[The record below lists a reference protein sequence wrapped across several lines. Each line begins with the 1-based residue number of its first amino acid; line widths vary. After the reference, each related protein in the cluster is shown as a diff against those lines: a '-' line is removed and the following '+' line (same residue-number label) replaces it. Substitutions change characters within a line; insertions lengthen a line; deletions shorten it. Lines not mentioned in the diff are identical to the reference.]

1 MQRLNIVITGHVDHG
16 KSTLIGRLLADTDS
30 LPQGK
35 LESVKKM
42 CENNA
47 RPFEYAFLLDALAD
61 EQKQGITIDSARVFF
76 QSQKREYIIID
87 APGHI
92 EFLKNMISG
101 ASRAEAALLLIDAK
115 EGVAENSKRHGMLL
129 SLLGIKQIAVVVN
142 KMDLV
147 DFSEV
152 AFTKLKVE
160 YTEYLETLGVKAE
173 IFIPISARGGVNL
186 IEHAP
191 QTPWYKGKTV
201 LEVLDSFEST
211 QEKEAEHFRMPLQ
224 DVYKFTRDNDD
235 RRIYAGTITSGE
247 LHVNDEVV
255 FYPSLKRSRVASI
268 ESFNTS
274 VKTSV
279 KESEAVGFTLQTQIY
294 VRNGEV
300 VARAD
305 ESAPKVS
312 NRFEANIFWLG
323 ARPLELNKPYKIK
336 IGSAQSTIYLE
347 EIKRVID
354 GDTLDSDDE
363 PHVSRHEAAC
373 VIFRVHDLLA
383 MELFSENQ
391 KLGRFVI
398 VDEYDIAG
406 GGIITEV
413 LEQYTTRRTKSLH
426 VKNLLV
432 EKVGENAEFEEEL
445 FALLRKHFP
454 HQFN

>member
-16 KSTLIGRLLADTDS
+16 KSTLIGRLLADTNS

-35 LESVKKM
+35 LENVKRM
-42 CENNA
+42 CELNA

-129 SLLGIKQIAVVVN
+129 SLLGVKQIAVIVN

-147 DFSEV
+147 DFSEI
-152 AFTKLKVE
+152 AFTKLKIE
-160 YTEYLETLGVKAE
+160 YTEYLESLGVKAD

-186 IEHAP
+186 IEHAKE
-191 QTPWYKGKTV
+191 TPWYKGKTI
-201 LEVLDSFEST
+201 LEVLDSFESIE
-211 QEKEAEHFRMPLQ
+211 EKSNDDFRLPLQ
-224 DVYKFTRDNDD
+224 DVYKFTRNNDD
-235 RRIYAGTITSGE
+235 RRIYAGTVTNGE
-247 LHVNDEVV
+247 LRVNDEVI
-255 FYPSLKRSRVASI
+255 FYPSMKRSRVASI
-268 ESFNTS
+268 ESFNTPT
-274 VKTSV
+274 KESV

-305 ESAPKVS
+305 QSAPKVS

-323 ARPLELNKPYKIK
+323 AKPLETNKPYKIK
-336 IGSAQSTIYLE
+336 IGSAQTTIYLE

-354 GDTLDSDDE
+354 GDTLDRADE
-363 PHVSRHEAAC
+363 PSIARHEAAC
-373 VIFRVHDLLA
+373 VVFRLHDVLA
-383 MELFSENQ
+383 FELFGENQ

-413 LEQYTTRRTKSLH
+413 LEQYTNRRTKGLN
-426 VKNLLV
+426 NLIV
-432 EKVGENAEFEEEL
+432 DAATQNEGFEEEL
-445 FALLRKHFP
+445 FTLLRKYFP
-454 HQFN
+454 HQFH

>member
-16 KSTLIGRLLADTDS
+16 KSTLIGRLLADTNS

-35 LESVKKM
+35 LESVKRM
-42 CENNA
+42 CEVNA

-76 QSQKREYIIID
+76 QSKKREYIIID

-147 DFSEV
+147 DFSEI

-186 IEHAP
+186 IEHSSE
-191 QTPWYKGKTV
+191 TPWYKGKTV
-201 LEVLDSFEST
+201 LEVLDSFSSIE
-211 QEKEAEHFRMPLQ
+211 EKSSDDFRLPLQ
-224 DVYKFTRDNDD
+224 DVYKFTRNNDD
-235 RRIYAGTITSGE
+235 RRIYAGTVTNGE
-247 LHVNDEVV
+247 LNVGDEVI
-255 FYPSLKRSRVASI
+255 FYPSLKRSHVSSI
-268 ESFNTS
+268 ESFNTET
-274 VKTSV
+274 KTSV
-279 KESEAVGFTLQTQIY
+279 KENQAVGFTLQTQIY

-305 ESAPKVS
+305 QSAPKVS
-312 NRFEANIFWLG
+312 NRFEANLFWLG
-323 ARPLELNKPYKIK
+323 SKPLELNKPYKIK

-354 GDTLDSDDE
+354 GDTLDRADD
-363 PHVSRHEAAC
+363 PIVSRHEAAC
-373 VIFRVHDLLA
+373 VVFRIHDLLA
-383 MELFSENQ
+383 MELFAENQ

-398 VDEYDIAG
+398 VDEFDIAG

-413 LEQYTTRRTKSLH
+413 LEQYTNRRTKGLNTLI
-426 VKNLLV
+426 VDAATQN
-432 EKVGENAEFEEEL
+432 EGFEEEL
-445 FALLRKHFP
+445 FTLLRKYFP

>member
-147 DFSEV
+147 DFSEI
-152 AFTKLKVE
+152 AFTKLKME

-201 LEVLDSFEST
+201 LEVLDSFESIE
-211 QEKEAEHFRMPLQ
+211 EKEAEHFRMPLQ

-235 RRIYAGTITSGE
+235 RRIYAGTITNGE
-247 LHVNDEVV
+247 LHVNDEVI

-312 NRFEANIFWLG
+312 NRFEANLFWLG

-413 LEQYTTRRTKSLH
+413 LEQYTTRRTKAIS
-426 VKNLLV
+426 VNSVLV
-432 EKVGENAEFEEEL
+432 DKAGESAEFEEEL

>member
-76 QSQKREYIIID
+76 QSKKREYIIID

-129 SLLGIKQIAVVVN
+129 SLLGIKQVAIVVN

-147 DFSEV
+147 NFSEI

-160 YTEYLETLGVKAE
+160 YSEYLATLGIKSD
-173 IFIPISARGGVNL
+173 IFIPISAREGVNL
-186 IEHAP
+186 IEHSAS
-191 QTPWYKGKTV
+191 TPWYKGPT
-201 LEVLDSFEST
+201 VLDSFKSVE
-211 QEKEAEHFRMPLQ
+211 EKENDDFRMPLQ

-235 RRIYAGTITSGE
+235 RRIYAGTVTSGE
-247 LHVNDEVV
+247 LNVGDEVV
-255 FYPSLKRSRVASI
+255 FYPSLKRSKVASI
-268 ESFNTS
+268 ESFNTE

-279 KESEAVGFTLQTQIY
+279 KESEAIGFTLQTQIY
-294 VRNGEV
+294 VKNGDV

-305 ESAPKVS
+305 QSAQKIS
-312 NRFEANIFWLG
+312 NRFEANLFWLG
-323 ARPLELNKPYKIK
+323 AKPLELDKPYKIK

-354 GDTLDSDDE
+354 GDTLDRADE
-363 PHVSRHEAAC
+363 PSVGRHEAAC

-383 MELFSENQ
+383 MELFAENQ

-398 VDEYDIAG
+398 VDEFDIAG

-413 LEQYTTRRTKSLH
+413 LEQYTTRRTKSSSISN
-426 VKNLLV
+426 VLV
-432 EKVGENAEFEEEL
+432 EKAGENADFEEEL